1 MEPAVLFKLANLIAM
16 LGWVAMII
24 LHDRPITYRLIFN
37 GIILLLSLFYA
48 SAIAW
53 SFSEPQGQGD
63 FSSLEGVMALFKQAT
78 GMNPAFPAIKTK
90 SKRLNTITYTT
101 SLNKEIRTSLTKIL
115 FSNIDLNITVNEVPN
130 TIGGYEFKFSIHYT
144 HPDGH
149 DNTYYI
155 GSVNFVNNKLTPKFN

>member
-63 FSSLEGVMALFKQAT
+63 FSSLEGVMALFTNPKSVLAGWVHYLAFDMMMGLLMIHVSARHGVNRFVLLLVLFFTFMFGPVGLLILYGLLMYKQKT
-78 GMNPAFPAIKTK
+78 FFPAIFTS
-90 SKRLNTITYTT
+90 SK
-101 SLNKEIRTSLTKIL
+101 
-115 FSNIDLNITVNEVPN
+115 
-130 TIGGYEFKFSIHYT
+130 
-144 HPDGH
+144 
-149 DNTYYI
+149 
-155 GSVNFVNNKLTPKFN
+155 

>member
-1 MEPAVLFKLANLIAM
+1 MDKITLKSIIEGKSYLNEDITEPSEQVLK
-16 LGWVAMII
+16 
-24 LHDRPITYRLIFN
+24 
-37 GIILLLSLFYA
+37 
-48 SAIAW
+48 
-53 SFSEPQGQGD
+53 
-63 FSSLEGVMALFKQAT
+63 GVMALFKQAT